1 MKNKQLLNLLPIET
15 ERLII
20 KSTSLED
27 IDLLLKMDKQV
38 ETQKYLGGIKNK
50 TKEERLEFLKRKVD
64 KINSGIASS
73 LTVSVKETPTPI
85 AFVGLKISED
95 ENSAELSYIFDYDYT
110 RKGYCTEIIKKLIEI
125 GFSDLKLTKVW
136 ADTIVGNDNSK
147 KVLEKLNFQKTNE
160 RKENETIFEIYE
172 LINKNL
178 Q

>member
-20 KSTSLED
+20 KNTSLED
-27 IDLLLKMDKQV
+27 VDLLLKMDKQV
-38 ETQKYLGGIKNK
+38 ETQKYLGDIKNK

-73 LTVSVKETPTPI
+73 LTVSLKETPTPI
-85 AFVGLKISED
+85 AFVGLKISEE

-160 RKENETIFEIYE
+160 RKENEITFEIYE

>member
-20 KSTSLED
+20 KNTSLED
-27 IDLLLKMDKQV
+27 VDLLLKMDKQV

-50 TKEERLEFLKRKVD
+50 TKEERLEFLNRKVD

-73 LTVSVKETPTPI
+73 LTVSLKETPTPI
-85 AFVGLKISED
+85 AFVGLKISEE

-160 RKENETIFEIYE
+160 RKENEIIFEIYE

>member
-27 IDLLLKMDKQV
+27 VDLLLKMDKQV

-73 LTVSVKETPTPI
+73 LTVSLKETPTPI
-85 AFVGLKISED
+85 AFVGLKISEE

-110 RKGYCTEIIKKLIEI
+110 KKGYCTEIIKKLIEI

>member
-73 LTVSVKETPTPI
+73 LTVSLKETPTPI
-85 AFVGLKISED
+85 AFVGLKISEE

-110 RKGYCTEIIKKLIEI
+110 KKGYCTEIIKKLIEI

>member
-27 IDLLLKMDKQV
+27 VDLLLKMDKQV

-85 AFVGLKISED
+85 AFVGLKISEE

-110 RKGYCTEIIKKLIEI
+110 KKGYCTEIIKKLIEI

>member
-85 AFVGLKISED
+85 AFVGLKISEE

-110 RKGYCTEIIKKLIEI
+110 KKGYCTEIIKKLIEI

>member
-20 KSTSLED
+20 KNTSLED
-27 IDLLLKMDKQV
+27 VDLLLKMDKQV

-73 LTVSVKETPTPI
+73 LTVSLKETQTPI
-85 AFVGLKISED
+85 AFVGLKISEE
-95 ENSAELSYIFDYDYT
+95 ENSAEVSYIFDYDYT

>member
-73 LTVSVKETPTPI
+73 LTVSLKETPTPI
-85 AFVGLKISED
+85 AFVGLKISEE

-160 RKENETIFEIYE
+160 RKENEIIFEIYE

>member
-20 KSTSLED
+20 KNTSLED
-27 IDLLLKMDKQV
+27 VDLLLKMDKQV

-73 LTVSVKETPTPI
+73 LTVSVKETSTPI
-85 AFVGLKISED
+85 AFVGLKISEE

-160 RKENETIFEIYE
+160 RKENEIIFEIYE

>member
-20 KSTSLED
+20 KNTSLED
-27 IDLLLKMDKQV
+27 VDLLLKMDKQV

-73 LTVSVKETPTPI
+73 LTVSLKETQTPI
-85 AFVGLKISED
+85 AFVGLKISEE

-160 RKENETIFEIYE
+160 RKENEITFEIYE